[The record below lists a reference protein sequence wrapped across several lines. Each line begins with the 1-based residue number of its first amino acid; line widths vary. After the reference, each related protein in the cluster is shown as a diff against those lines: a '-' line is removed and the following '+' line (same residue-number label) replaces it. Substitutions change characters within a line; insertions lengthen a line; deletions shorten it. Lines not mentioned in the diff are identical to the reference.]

1 MHQKQHHDR
10 KAPKRQFAA
19 LPCMPGGDGPL
30 VMLVTSRDTGRCVLP
45 KGWAKRRLT
54 GSELAGLEAFEE
66 AGLLGEVAPRS
77 IGFYRYAKRMP
88 DGQDVEC
95 DVDVFSMRVA
105 TELDDWPE
113 RKQRQRRWF
122 TVTEAAASVDEAD
135 LASLLLRLRMA
146 DVEIPAVRKQSKRRA
161 TKLNGT

>member
-1 MHQKQHHDR
+1 
-10 KAPKRQFAA
+10 
-19 LPCMPGGDGPL
+19 
-30 VMLVTSRDTGRCVLP
+30 MLVTSRDTGRWVLP
-45 KGWAKRRLT
+45 KGWRKRRLS

-88 DGQDVEC
+88 DGHEVEC

-113 RKQRQRRWF
+113 REQRQRRWF
-122 TVTEAAASVDEAD
+122 TMTEAAASVNEAD
-135 LASLLLRLRMA
+135 LAKLLLRLQA
-146 DVEIPAVRKQSKRRA
+146 SDAEIPAGRKQLKSRA
-161 TKLNGT
+161 TK